1 MVTLTLEL
9 PDNLAQQLREKQV
22 AEQEVKAVALAALE
36 IWLAQREQPEIV
48 GTDHYGRFSES
59 AVPFIQ
65 RLISQN
71 QELFEILAQR

>member
-9 PDNLAQQLREKQV
+9 PENLAQQLREKQI

-36 IWLAQREQPEIV
+36 IWLAQKEQPELAETE
-48 GTDHYGRFSES
+48 GGRFSKS